1 MYAIYQFVFVQG
13 GPVMYPIVLG
23 SVIALALFIERLW
36 VLRRDRVMPRGLHGR
51 VISLVREGKLDEA
64 VGLCTEDGSAVA
76 IVMRAGLRE
85 AGKPRAEVKDSI
97 MDAGRREVSRLE
109 AHIDLLGTIAAVEP
123 LLGLLGTVTGL
134 IRAFQQVETL
144 AGKGAGVSPGALASG
159 IWEALITTAGGL
171 MIGIPAYLG
180 YRYLQG
186 RVTTLAVEMEESALE
201 VGSKVAQVASP
212 DSGAGSSQVAR

>member
-144 AGKGAGVSPGALASG
+144 AGRGVGVNPGALASG

-201 VGSKVAQVASP
+201 IGAKVAEIGSP
-212 DSGAGSSQVAR
+212 ATGAAAPQAAR